1 MWNMKCMII
10 PVITGATGVV
20 TKDLRK
26 YLNAIP
32 RKHSVDSLKKRQL
45 YLEQHTYYGQYCN
58 LNLEACDKRQQ
69 QQQQQQQHNNNNKK
83 KKKKKTKTKKKKK
96 KKKTTKKKKKK
107 KKKSGQ

>member
-10 PVITGATGVV
+10 PVITGATGVA

-69 QQQQQQQHNNNNKK
+69 QQQQQHNNNNNNKK